1 MISSAIHSPRPS
13 DALNAIFPGYDLRT
27 STGYYKAVVNGVSG
41 GNLKS
46 IIKIISNRDMMAH
59 IIGKD
64 KTNLSKSYR
73 VKVLPAVIGDSVLDT
88 VRVYMMAS
96 DIYGSIELASE
107 WLNMPIPALGGEI
120 PSELMI
126 TPAGR
131 ELVRQTLRKIE
142 YGEYS

>member
-1 MISSAIHSPRPS
+1 MIPSAVHSPKPS
-13 DALNAIFPGYDLRT
+13 DALNAIFPDYDLRT
-27 STGYYKAVVNGVSG
+27 STGYYKAVVKGVSG

-46 IIKIISNRDMMAH
+46 VIDIISDRDMMAH

-64 KTNLSKSYR
+64 KSNLSKSYR
-73 VKVLPAVIGDSVLDT
+73 VKALPPVIGDSVLDT

-96 DIYGSIELASE
+96 DIYGSIEHASE
-107 WLNMPIPALGGEI
+107 WLNTPIPALGGEV
-120 PSELMI
+120 PSELMT